1 MVERGG
7 TCGTHLRTL
16 IFEKIGKTT
25 CFVACGHYLWRK
37 IKTRCVMGK
46 RLEGIQRML
55 VIVNKLKGS
64 RTCVSQ
70 EELKRH
76 VARCMEARGYAA
88 VDVRTLQR
96 DFKEIAELFGIEIA
110 ADKARGGYCIKE
122 QDGQLAERYEQ
133 LLLNFDL
140 LNALAADG
148 DLASYVLAEHHRP
161 LHSEWLAPLIGAI
174 KGCHPVTFRYLLVRH
189 DDEVV
194 EKRVQPYYLKE
205 SNQRWYLL
213 AYEGETLK
221 TFGVDRIRQLQ
232 VLEGECFKRDRAVD
246 VASLFRDCYGIWS
259 QQDIPVED
267 IELRYDALD
276 GKFLKSV
283 PLHHSQRVL
292 ADTEEE
298 FRIALRLRITND
310 FVMELLSRSRSL
322 EVIRPQHLRERVR
335 QVYEEALKRNS

>member
-1 MVERGG
+1 MAKQLEIISRMLTIVGKLKVPGRYMPTDELVDAVNRSMQVRGYEEVS
-7 TCGTHLRTL
+7 LRT
-16 IFEKIGKTT
+16 IERDFAAIREMFGIDID
-25 CFVACGHYLWRK
+25 HD
-37 IKTRCVMGK
+37 K
-46 RLEGIQRML
+46 RSGYYIREQD
-55 VIVNKLKGS
+55 
-64 RTCVSQ
+64 
-70 EELKRH
+70 ELKLE
-76 VARCMEARGYAA
+76 C
-88 VDVRTLQR
+88 
-96 DFKEIAELFGIEIA
+96 
-110 ADKARGGYCIKE
+110 
-122 QDGQLAERYEQ
+122 YEQ

-140 LNALAADG
+140 LNALAADS

-174 KGCHPVTFRYLLVRH
+174 KSCHPVAFQYLLVRH
-189 DDEVV
+189 GDEVA

-232 VLEGECFKRDRAVD
+232 VLEGERFRRDREVD
-246 VASLFRDCYGIWS
+246 VDALFRDCYGIWN

-292 ADTEEE
+292 ADTPEE

-322 EVIRPQHLRERVR
+322 EVIRPLHLRERVR
-335 QVYEEALKRNS
+335 QVYEEALRRNS

>member
-1 MVERGG
+1 
-7 TCGTHLRTL
+7 
-16 IFEKIGKTT
+16 
-25 CFVACGHYLWRK
+25 
-37 IKTRCVMGK
+37 MGK

-140 LNALAADG
+140 LNALAADS

-174 KGCHPVTFRYLLVRH
+174 KGCHPVAFRYLLVRH

-194 EKRVQPYYLKE
+194 EKCVQPYYLKE

-221 TFGVDRIRQLQ
+221 TFGVDRIRELR
-232 VLEGECFKRDRAVD
+232 VLEDEDFKRDREVD
-246 VASLFRDCYGIWS
+246 VDELFRDCYGIWN

>member
-1 MVERGG
+1 M
-7 TCGTHLRTL
+7 
-16 IFEKIGKTT
+16 
-25 CFVACGHYLWRK
+25 
-37 IKTRCVMGK
+37 
-46 RLEGIQRML
+46 EGIQRML
-55 VIVNKLKGS
+55 VIVNKLKDC
-64 RTCVSQ
+64 RTCVPQ

-96 DFKEIAELFGIEIA
+96 DFKEIAELFGMEIA
-110 ADKARGGYCIKE
+110 SDKARGGYYIKE
-122 QDGQLAERYEQ
+122 QDSRLAERYEQ

-140 LNALAADG
+140 LNALAADS

-174 KGCHPVTFRYLLVRH
+174 KSCHPVAFQYLLVRH
-189 DDEVV
+189 GDEVA
-194 EKRVQPYYLKE
+194 EKRVQPYFLKE

-221 TFGVDRIRQLQ
+221 TFGVDRIQQLQ
-232 VLEGECFKRDRAVD
+232 VLEGERFKRDREVD
-246 VASLFRDCYGIWS
+246 VDALFRDCYGIWN

-292 ADTEEE
+292 ADTPEE

-335 QVYEEALKRNS
+335 QVYEEALRRNS